1 MRVTTFLRKSSQTL
15 LVHFDHIQRV
25 EPTPARRVGIYGSFY
40 LPLGIFSGL
49 ILIPKLF
56 QPDDQQASQRV
67 ANPLRSE
74 NGPDRPTAE
83 GEEFLL
89 PSTTATVQASF
100 AWDWIQG
107 GKVVELEHGQ
117 FICLPFKRLPNYK
130 LNADVD
136 SDSRSRHSRLPFLLL
151 LLL

>member
-1 MRVTTFLRKSSQTL
+1 MVRFISQSTLAHLLFHFHATPYFQYHKDYRFHSNSIGCALRLFFASRRR
-15 LVHFDHIQRV
+15 HFWSISMHHIQRV

-100 AWDWIQG
+100 
-107 GKVVELEHGQ
+107 GQ
-117 FICLPFKRLPNYK
+117 HET
-130 LNADVD
+130 
-136 SDSRSRHSRLPFLLL
+136 RSRAEKWLN
-151 LLL
+151 